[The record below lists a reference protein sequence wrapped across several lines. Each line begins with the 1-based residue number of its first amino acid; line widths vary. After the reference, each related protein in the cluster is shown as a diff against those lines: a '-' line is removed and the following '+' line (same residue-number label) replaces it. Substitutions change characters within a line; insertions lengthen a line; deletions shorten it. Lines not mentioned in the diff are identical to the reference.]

1 MLVLGNFMVIKNLL
15 LFLVLCPLC
24 GVGIL
29 LGSML
34 GHSAGKVGL
43 FSGAIIGGILGIA
56 AAVWVAVRLN
66 LLASSDYG
74 AAFVGSLIGFII
86 AAIVAVNNL
95 HGPLIPVASISL
107 VGLGAI
113 LGKRLAS
120 SRRKQ

>member
-1 MLVLGNFMVIKNLL
+1 MMIKTLL
-15 LFLVLCPLC
+15 LFLVLCALC

-34 GHSAGKVGL
+34 GHSAGKAGL

-56 AAVWVAVRLN
+56 AAVWLAVPLN
-66 LLASSDYG
+66 LLASSDYV
-74 AAFVGSLIGFII
+74 AAFVGSLIGFGV

-95 HGPLIPVASISL
+95 HGPLIPVASVSL

-113 LGKRLAS
+113 LGKALAR
-120 SRRKQ
+120 SRSKQ